1 MRSVRRVGEAG
12 THPTHPTSDIN
23 GLILHMYSYVSLL
36 VIRKWA
42 DSNCKKQRRNR
53 MSRQESSK
61 FFNIHAPCTCTLG
74 EYWASCTLQPL
85 LWALLR
91 ARVPSLV
98 VRPLAQNGWSV
109 FAVLSS
115 FWVIVRGR
123 RWGPAQL
130 AMVPIGAAAVASLS
144 RAQGV
149 FS

>member
-1 MRSVRRVGEAG
+1 M
-12 THPTHPTSDIN
+12 H
-23 GLILHMYSYVSLL
+23 LHLYTGR
-36 VIRKWA
+36 I
-42 DSNCKKQRRNR
+42 
-53 MSRQESSK
+53 
-61 FFNIHAPCTCTLG
+61 LG
-74 EYWASCTLQPL
+74 ELYTAT
-85 LWALLR
+85 
-91 ARVPSLV
+91 PSLGLTSRTRAV